1 MMKHTK
7 KQKKQPAKAKAKA
20 VAVVASSSLKQ
31 RQSLWVEVVAY
42 HTKAMAYNTRHEWLS
57 AYYNL
62 LLASLACKH
71 YAELLLGDGGGG
83 ATGETTPSKPP
94 KTHARTKRT
103 LVCAIDP
110 AAPVRSLEGM
120 YATIPL
126 YQAKLRRFQGAFG
139 CPKAHPP
146 TQRGVDTG
154 TDADAD
160 ADADAGEDCSSTVA
174 VDLSADPAPVF
185 FDDLIG
191 NQIAKQG
198 IEDGVL
204 NPIFMPLLYPNQAK
218 AVLFYGPPGTGKT
231 LLARAAAFEL
241 NRRSDALRVLF
252 FAPTADQFKGKFV
265 GETEAKIVNLFR
277 CASRLAR
284 AEEARLRETAATRS
298 TCVQSVIFIDEID
311 SLARR
316 RDAQS
321 GANATIVASATNTLL
336 QTMDGMQSYSN
347 VIVLAATN
355 YPWNIDSAVLRRFG
369 QKIYVPLPPEADIVA
384 LLQKCIVNRLHHAL
398 PAPAAAADA
407 ATSRPSVSARMPVR
421 EQFLRWQAL
430 HNITEAQLEVLASEM
445 SSTTA
450 RVGFSPRDIVHM
462 CSIAFKRESEK
473 ALRDG
478 KFYPVV
484 LKPGRVAATATAT
497 AGQPAEHPSET
508 SETTRRMLRSLQG
521 VHVSCATFEHLTK
534 HFSHAVDTTVS
545 PAYVSRSSALPTAII
560 EARLGRNG
568 TGGGVADADPPDHR
582 RYTEHTHTST
592 STSTS
597 TSTHTRTHTS
607 TPTPTPSFPAVQLPP
622 KAGAVGIYVCD
633 GHPGHFLLHRVFK
646 VYVRNQTHVVP
657 FFLTGVLL
665 PSPSPQLAAAAALPD
680 AIDLKALFARV
691 RRATFVYDGRLY
703 EQTVGA
709 HAVVRQKEFLKP
721 RAAPILIDESTQW
734 LQQWIAYVSSAA
746 SSSSAVSNA
755 PLQPPHPTAV
765 SSSAAR
771 ILSQFV
777 TVTHGKGT
785 GSDGDTLQDK
795 TTTVVMGYADAD
807 GNGNGNGN
815 EKGEAAAN
823 RRGAPP
829 ARCVHVTYSIQTF
842 LNAFHEVHPSSKL
855 QNVRALDTYQ
865 RTGEIPAAK

>member
-110 AAPVRSLEGM
+110 AAPVRSLEDM

-398 PAPAAAADA
+398 PAPAASDPRQSPRTPA
-407 ATSRPSVSARMPVR
+407 ARMPVR

-473 ALRDG
+473 ALRYG

-484 LKPGRVAATATAT
+484 PTKLPAPATATTTTTHHHHA
-497 AGQPAEHPSET
+497 ARPGKPPPRET
-508 SETTRRMLRSLQG
+508 SEATRRMLRSLQG
-521 VHVSCATFEHLTK
+521 VHVSSATFEHLTK
-534 HFSHAVDTTVS
+534 HFAHAVDTTVS
-545 PAYVSRSSALPTAII
+545 PAYVNRSSALPTAIT

-568 TGGGVADADPPDHR
+568 NGKGGDAADADPPDHR
-582 RYTEHTHTST
+582 RYTEHTSTHTST
-592 STSTS
+592 ST
-597 TSTHTRTHTS
+597 HK
-607 TPTPTPSFPAVQLPP
+607 PTPSFPAVQLPP

-665 PSPSPQLAAAAALPD
+665 SSPSPQLAAAAALPD